1 MTSPM
6 HDLAARALDLAQA
19 AGASACRAHV
29 SRDRSVEISYRAHKP
44 ETIKEASTLDLSL
57 ALFVDDRFSTQHTS
71 DLRPEALVAFVKQAV
86 AMTRLLAEDPLRTL
100 PDPRY
105 YAGRATLDLAQSD
118 PAYAA
123 LTPEERHALV
133 RAAEE
138 ACLAR
143 GGGKVISATASVG
156 DQRYESVT
164 LASNGFEGANEGT
177 AFSLSAELTVQD
189 EGDRRANG
197 YWYASTH
204 TRDAMPAPAEI
215 GTRAAEETLRL
226 TGAKKIRTETLP
238 IIIENWQAG
247 RALGGLLAAF
257 SGRNIQQKQSF
268 LADKRG
274 ARIAS
279 DRLTLIDDPLLVGG
293 LGSRLFDGEGLAT
306 RRRVMVEAG
315 VLREFFIDWYY
326 SRKLGVEPTTGGA
339 SNLIIPPGA
348 RPVVE
353 IMRDLGRGVVINGF
367 IGGNSNSTTGDFSIG
382 ITGSLFDG
390 GEVVQNIAEMN
401 IAGNHL
407 EFWNRL
413 VEVAND
419 PWPYASWRTPSL
431 VFADV
436 VVSGA

>member
-6 HDLAARALDLAQA
+6 HDLASRALDLAKA

-44 ETIKEASTLDLSL
+44 ETIKEASTLDLNL

-71 DLRPEALVAFVKQAV
+71 DLRPEVLATFVNQAV

-100 PDPRY
+100 PDPKF
-105 YAGRATLDLAQSD
+105 YAGRATLDLAQAD

-123 LTPEERHALV
+123 LTPDDRHAAV

-143 GGGKVISATASVG
+143 GGDTVISATASVS
-156 DQRYESVT
+156 DERYETVT

-177 AFSLSAELTVQD
+177 VFNLSAELTVHD
-189 EGDRRANG
+189 EGERRANG
-197 YWYASTH
+197 YWYASSH
-204 TRDAMPAPAEI
+204 QRGGIPRPEEI
-215 GTRAAEETLRL
+215 GTRAADETLRL
-226 TGAKKIRTETLP
+226 TRAKKIKTETLP
-238 IIIENWQAG
+238 IIIENWQAA
-247 RALGGLLAAF
+247 RALGGLMAAF
-257 SGRNIQQKQSF
+257 NGRNIQQKQSF

-274 ARIAS
+274 ARFAS
-279 DRLTLIDDPLLVGG
+279 DKLTLIDDPLLVGG
-293 LGSRLFDGEGLAT
+293 LGSRLFDGEGLAAK
-306 RRRVMVEAG
+306 RRVMVEAG

-339 SNLIIPPGA
+339 SNLIVAPGTRSVA
-348 RPVVE
+348 E
-353 IMRDLGRGVVINGF
+353 IMRDLGRGVVVNGF

-382 ITGSLFDG
+382 ITGALFDK

-413 VEVAND
+413 VEVGND
-419 PWPYASWRTPSL
+419 PWPYGSWRTPSL
-431 VFADV
+431 VFDGV
-436 VVSGA
+436 VISGA